1 MNNIELENRYKVIKI
16 KNEGEFKTVDLWCE
30 ENDPTYHVRLLFAFN
45 KLFVTGDCGSFIFGK
60 DICHIYE
67 FFKGEETNLGYWSGK
82 CEASPRPILSE
93 EVDINKVDELIR
105 DYFKENVEMDDD
117 EKLEFEEDLDN
128 LTKGPFCA
136 LDPNMYRAYDSVLDF
151 FKEHDGNTEEV
162 SSIID
167 SSRDFD
173 GQYVYICNLIQWVS
187 NNLQEWEK
195 KYAM

>member
-1 MNNIELENRYKVIKI
+1 MTR
-16 KNEGEFKTVDLWCE
+16 E
-30 ENDPTYHVRLLFAFN
+30 EMAKRMDPTYHVRLLFAFN

-67 FFKGEETNLGYWSGK
+67 FFKGEEANLWYWSGK

-93 EVDINKVDELIR
+93 GVDIDKVDKLIR

-117 EKLEFEEDLDN
+117 EKSEFEEDLDN
-128 LTKGPFCA
+128 LTKGGPFWA
-136 LDPNMYRAYDSVLDF
+136 LDSYIYQAYDSVFDF
-151 FKEHDGNTEEV
+151 FKEHDGNTDEV

-167 SSRDFD
+167 SSRNFD
-173 GQYVYICNLIQWVS
+173 GQYVYICNLIQW
-187 NNLQEWEK
+187 ED